1 MLSKFK
7 YIEKNKKFF
16 YLTLEEYCAYQDLK
30 ILDIRNNINFWNL
43 WLGEDLFDFDFLSET
58 FKDYNNDILL
68 CFQKNNK
75 SIYNLHHNL
84 EGVIVFNKL
93 SNLFFNILL
102 LAKKDNSE
110 LKCVGKNMLRKLN
123 NILLYNLNFIDYI
136 ILSDVSDIP
145 NYYSRLGFLKTNNMN
160 LRKILDNYDDDIYYI
175 KIDENNFKNI

>member
-7 YIEKNKKFF
+7 YIENNKFF
-16 YLTLEEYCAYQDLK
+16 YLTLDEYCAYQNLK
-30 ILDIRNNINFWNL
+30 IFNIRNDISFWNL
-43 WLGEDLFDFDFLSET
+43 WLGEDLFDFEFLSET

-68 CFQKNNK
+68 CFQKNDK

-84 EGVIVFNKL
+84 EGIIVLNKFDN
-93 SNLFFNILL
+93 SFFNILL
-102 LAKKDNSE
+102 LAKKDNSQ
-110 LKCVGKNMLRKLN
+110 LRWVGKNMLRKLN

-160 LRKILDNYDDDIYYI
+160 LRKILDNYDDELYYI
-175 KIDENNFKNI
+175 KIDEDNFKNI